1 MTFDAQRPVIADGH
15 LSAGGAS
22 FRAGLGGGR
31 DSFASAADASGPGRI
46 RPLACPG
53 PQKRMTS
60 AAGENVLQWVGAVQ

>member
-1 MTFDAQRPVIADGH
+1 MTFDPQRPVIADGH

-31 DSFASAADASGPGRI
+31 DSLAAADASGARRI

-53 PQKRMTS
+53 SEKRMTP
-60 AAGENVLQWVGAVQ
+60 AAGASVLQWVGAVQ